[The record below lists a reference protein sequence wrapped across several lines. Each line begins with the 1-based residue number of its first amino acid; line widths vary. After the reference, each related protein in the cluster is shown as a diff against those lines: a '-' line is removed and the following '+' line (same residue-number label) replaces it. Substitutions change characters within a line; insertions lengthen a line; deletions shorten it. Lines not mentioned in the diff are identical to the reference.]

1 MKIDN
6 SAVYRQKN
14 DIKSAK
20 IDLRCPPDLKSKV
33 RENAQKSK
41 STMSAVMVQS
51 FKDYWKS
58 IENSPNS
65 G

>member
-33 RENAQKSK
+33 RETAQKSK

-58 IENSPNS
+58 IQVPKI
-65 G
+65 

>member
-6 SAVYRQKN
+6 PAVYRQKN
-14 DIKSAK
+14 DLKSAK

-33 RENAQKSK
+33 RETAQKSK
-41 STMSAVMVQS
+41 TTMSAVMVQS

-58 IENSPNS
+58 IQVPKI
-65 G
+65 

>member
-14 DIKSAK
+14 DRKSAK

-33 RENAQKSK
+33 RETAQKSK

-51 FKDYWKS
+51 FKDQ
-58 IENSPNS
+58 
-65 G
+65 

>member
-14 DIKSAK
+14 DLKSAK
-20 IDLRCPPDLKSKV
+20 FDLFCRPDLKSKV
-33 RENAQKSK
+33 RETAQKSK
-41 STMSAVMVQS
+41 TTMSAVMVQS

-58 IENSPNS
+58 VENSPNS

>member
-20 IDLRCPPDLKSKV
+20 IDLRCPPDSKSKV
-33 RENAQKSK
+33 RDTAQKSK
-41 STMSAVMVQS
+41 TTMSAIMVQS

-58 IENSPNS
+58 LEVPKI
-65 G
+65 

>member
-14 DIKSAK
+14 DRKSAK

-33 RENAQKSK
+33 RETAQKSK

-58 IENSPNS
+58 IEVPKI
-65 G
+65 

>member
-1 MKIDN
+1 MKLEN
-6 SAVYRQKN
+6 PVVYRQKN

-33 RENAQKSK
+33 RETAQKSK

-58 IENSPNS
+58 IEVPKI
-65 G
+65 

>member
-20 IDLRCPPDLKSKV
+20 IDLRCAPDLKSKV
-33 RENAQKSK
+33 RETAQKSK
-41 STMSAVMVQS
+41 TTMSAVMVQS

-58 IENSPNS
+58 IEVPKI
-65 G
+65 

>member
-6 SAVYRQKN
+6 SSIYRQKN

-20 IDLRCPPDLKSKV
+20 IDLCCPPDLKSKV
-33 RENAQKSK
+33 RETAQKSK

-58 IENSPNS
+58 LEVPKI
-65 G
+65 

>member
-33 RENAQKSK
+33 RETAQKSK
-41 STMSAVMVQS
+41 TTMSAVMVQS

>member
-33 RENAQKSK
+33 RETAQKSK

-58 IENSPNS
+58 IEVPKI
-65 G
+65 